1 MFPEKTDNRPL
12 KLVCF
17 LLPIKVSRE
26 FDLWLCINY
35 AYVCRWIRNLKE
47 TFLWSIITWPTL
59 GKQNIQFQVVCWEI
73 VLSSTDLIHL
83 RKRQRYVMH
92 NVYLNSPFVVMGE
105 SKLKFGSLSGH
116 DRYFR
121 YLTIFSF
128 LLSFKILTHM
138 RRKTDL
144 GPVLRTRVSSNPGLN
159 FNPGFFFFLSKAFSR
174 IVFSILFRVSNYQ
187 IVGKEN

>member
-26 FDLWLCINY
+26 FDLWLCINC
-35 AYVCRWIRNLKE
+35 AYICRWIRNLKE

-105 SKLKFGSLSGH
+105 SKLKFGSLSGY

-144 GPVLRTRVSSNPGLN
+144 SPVVRTRVSSNPGLN
-159 FNPGFFFFLSKAFSR
+159 FN
-174 IVFSILFRVSNYQ
+174 RVSLSFYQ
-187 IVGKEN
+187 KRSLE